1 MTTSEAQIQNSTP
14 SPGPWEF
21 ARNFGPK
28 DDIEIWH
35 NADLVAIV
43 SNQTELGTLLAN
55 ARLIVAAPDLL
66 AALQRTLGAFSVLDA
81 RHRLSRKSLRR
92 RETPLMRRGGKRNEP
107 GLTNDRGDGRSSH

>member
-14 SPGPWEF
+14 SPGPWEL

-66 AALQRTLGAFSVLDA
+66 AALQRTLGALLRTGRTSPLIEKIIEEARDA
-81 RHRLSRKSLRR
+81 IDAA
-92 RETPLMRRGGKRNEP
+92 RGKAQ
-107 GLTNDRGDGRSSH
+107 